1 MTEPLKLIT
10 QPESWR
16 AAAAPSVIEEL
27 EDLLEKTKAGE
38 IVGFAFAAETIDGM
52 TITCVTKARHRGLLL
67 GALSQVQYR
76 LNKAMDDS

>member
-1 MTEPLKLIT
+1 MSAPLKLIT

-16 AAAAPSVIEEL
+16 AAAKPGTIEEL
-27 EDLLEKTKAGE
+27 EDLLEKAKSGE

-52 TITCVTKARHRGLLL
+52 TITCVTKAMHRGLLL

-76 LNKAMDDS
+76 LNKAMDES